1 VKPTLCI
8 WLKNGAISPHRKH
21 AENSMTELSGS
32 IADIFLLAYS
42 LSSALMAS
50 HRRSFLSIAELK
62 QAIVSAWQQLSQA
75 FIDKSI
81 NKWRR
86 RLECVVQRNGGHIE
100 HLFK

>member
-1 VKPTLCI
+1 M
-8 WLKNGAISPHRKH
+8 S
-21 AENSMTELSGS
+21 
-32 IADIFLLAYS
+32 
-42 LSSALMAS
+42 
-50 HRRSFLSIAELK
+50 ELK

-86 RLECVVQRNGGHIE
+86 RLEYVVQQNGGHIE